1 MLKVVQKN
9 VNLQISWVPVTED
22 EERDEG
28 INRTFE
34 WRRRKTDEGQIE
46 RILCR
51 PVQQTIDCR
60 STLWDFIRFESPL
73 RKRFSETQTVNLM
86 KVETIVVQFINRS
99 IFKFEFSS
107 LKVVFC
113 SARCLLL

>member
-1 MLKVVQKN
+1 MSGTKLIANLCDTLRQEFLQQNKSKRHLEDVLKVVQKN

-60 STLWDFIRFESPL
+60 STLWDFIRFESPS
-73 RKRFSETQTVNLM
+73 RKRFSETQTEPN
-86 KVETIVVQFINRS
+86 ES
-99 IFKFEFSS
+99 
-107 LKVVFC
+107 
-113 SARCLLL
+113 